1 MYINVWSIV
10 LYSKLKHVDSCVFPS
25 VFKVIKSDLKAAFRR
40 RRQDVILLLY
50 NITFSNANPLRR
62 NRTSFVS
69 MLPWLSWALAVSIL
83 TVGFLLYLGS
93 LSTHIWTFNRLCSI
107 PLILS
112 LLFMCLIVLRR
123 RKGANAIHGVSLYNR
138 YHRMRTQ

>member
-69 MLPWLSWALAVSIL
+69 MLPWLSVGGFH
-83 TVGFLLYLGS
+83 TVGFLLYLVS

-112 LLFMCLIVLRR
+112 LLFMCLIVLKRR
-123 RKGANAIHGVSLYNR
+123 GECNPWR
-138 YHRMRTQ
+138 YSIQ